1 MRPPKKL
8 GRCCDGDGWVSAG
21 EGLEGVV
28 GLAGDEGRAGVEYER
43 EPRLPPLPA
52 RANTLAVSVSSN
64 ETSATPTR
72 IKRARDVIGHA
83 SNRILRYGSTSP
95 SLPCRE
101 GSPHSRRLGGRAAD
115 P

>member
-1 MRPPKKL
+1 MIRRPPRSTL
-8 GRCCDGDGWVSAG
+8 FPYTTLFRS
-21 EGLEGVV
+21 
-28 GLAGDEGRAGVEYER
+28 R

-83 SNRILRYGSTSP
+83 SNCILRYGAP
-95 SLPCRE
+95 P
-101 GSPHSRRLGGRAAD
+101 RLDNAGRAAHTLAD
-115 P
+115 SAAERPTPRGWSLPRAEVREDLR